1 MGLSEKEQ
9 KILEQLQAQL
19 AQDDPR
25 FASRM
30 EEEAESVSKPGYS
43 FSRRRIT
50 IGVLVFVLGIAGLLA
65 GISTQLIVVGILGF
79 VVMVAGVVYGT
90 SKPKGSAAVTSS
102 AGSKAKK
109 PGSFLK
115 NLEAKWDERHEG
127 ER

>member
-30 EEEAESVSKPGYS
+30 EEEAESVSESGYS

-50 IGVLVFVLGIAGLLA
+50 IGILVFVLGIAGLLV
-65 GISTQLIVVGILGF
+65 GISTQLIVIGILGF
-79 VVMVAGVVYGT
+79 VVMVVGVVYGT
-90 SKPKGSAAVTSS
+90 NRPKGGVAPAASTGSGEKKAQQLSAEL
-102 AGSKAKK
+102 GSQV
-109 PGSFLK
+109 G
-115 NLEAKWDERHEG
+115 
-127 ER
+127 

>member
-50 IGVLVFVLGIAGLLA
+50 IGILVFVLGIAGLLA

-90 SKPKGSAAVTSS
+90 SRPKGASSS
-102 AGSKAKK
+102 ASSGGPKSKKS
-109 PGSFLK
+109 GGFLQ
-115 NLEAKWDERHEG
+115 NLEAKWDERHQG